1 MGCYFWWMFG
11 AWLRPGDNTQCAYT
25 VSAGG
30 SVRVS
35 VSVSVGG
42 RVSVFLFTGDELDS
56 FLGQRHC
63 KAIAASEHD
72 GPEHIVSSRA
82 LTPLDIVYL
91 VVQSRSDV
99 RVEVRH
105 ARLTSKE

>member
-1 MGCYFWWMFG
+1 MPTLSPLG
-11 AWLRPGDNTQCAYT
+11 AQC
-25 VSAGG
+25 VSPFQ
-30 SVRVS
+30 SR
-35 VSVSVGG
+35 SVGECL
-42 RVSVFLFTGDELDS
+42 VFLFTEDELDS

-82 LTPLDIVYL
+82 LAPLDIVYL

-105 ARLTSKE
+105 AHLTSKE